1 MSRRQVM
8 RKYEYRQATLCPRW
22 ISKFSE
28 RAAYYDK
35 GKTINLFALKAY
47 SHKML
52 GLLMAQKRIN

>member
-1 MSRRQVM
+1 M

>member
-8 RKYEYRQATLCPRW
+8 RKYEYRQARLCPRW

-35 GKTINLFALKAY
+35 GKTINVFTLKTY
-47 SHKML
+47 IHEML
-52 GLLMAQKRIN
+52 GLIMAQKRIN